1 MLPFIPALILL
12 LLQGPSNF
20 ERLAMDARLPAALE
34 AIHRQMAEPGGSQ
47 LSEREEQA
55 LASLIAAGTNV
66 QLTRALI
73 SFLWNGPETT
83 SKSDP
88 SSIELAIPVI
98 GNNASPPPQDGFERS
113 QRTRDG
119 PAILGAT
126 R

>member
-20 ERLAMDARLPAALE
+20 ERLAMDSRLPAALE
-34 AIHRQMAEPGGSQ
+34 AIHRQMAEPGGSL

-55 LASLIAAGTNV
+55 LASLIAAGTNAH
-66 QLTRALI
+66 LTRALI
-73 SFLWNGPETT
+73 SFLWNDVDVA
-83 SKSDP
+83 KSLDC
-88 SSIELAIPVI
+88 SSTELRKPII
-98 GNNASPPPQDGFERS
+98 GSCTSPPPQNGFSRS

-119 PAILGAT
+119 PAVNCAT